1 MASTTIREVR
11 AREILDSRG
20 NPTLDVAVR
29 TDGGMGMFGVPSGA
43 STGTNEAVELRD
55 GDKSRFGGKGTLKAA
70 TSVNVN
76 IAGALVG
83 MDAADQRAVDGRM
96 LEMDG
101 TPNKSRL
108 GGNAIVGVSVAAARA
123 AAGARGISVVEHL
136 RALAPDIKPS
146 STGRRTPFLG
156 MNLVNGGKHAAT
168 RLAFQEYKVVP
179 QVDDIADALNIGTSI
194 MHALKERIAK
204 EYGPVHA
211 NVGDE
216 GGFAPD
222 LDSVRRPLEL
232 FMETAAD
239 LGLDH
244 RIKLAMDSA
253 ASSFYSA
260 EKDAYEYDG
269 GWHSAEELETL
280 FRGMIKDFPI
290 LYIEDPFNEDKF
302 ADFARLNAD
311 CGVIIVGDDLT
322 VTNPTF
328 LLQAIRLQAIS
339 GIIIKLNQVGSLT
352 ETLDCMKLARDNDIE
367 CIVSHRSGET
377 NDSFLADLAVAT
389 GAFGVK
395 AGGPQRGER
404 VAKYNRFAELLGR

>member
-1 MASTTIREVR
+1 MSATTIRSIT

-20 NPTLDVAVR
+20 NPTLEVTA
-29 TDGGMGMFGVPSGA
+29 TCDGGAGTFGVPSGA

-55 GDKSRFGGKGTLKAA
+55 GDKSRWGGQGVLKAA
-70 TSVNVN
+70 ANVNVN

-83 MDAADQRAVDGRM
+83 MNAADQAVIDGRM

-108 GGNAIVGVSVAAARA
+108 GGNAIVGVSVAVAKA
-123 AAGARGISVVEHL
+123 AAAAQKLQPHEWVKELAR
-136 RALAPDIKPS
+136 DIKPS
-146 STGRRTPFLG
+146 RRVPYLG

-179 QVDDIADALNIGTSI
+179 QTDDITEALDIGTSI
-194 MHALKERIAK
+194 MHALKKRIAK
-204 EYGPVHA
+204 EYGAVNA

-222 LDSVRRPLEL
+222 LTSVRRPLEL
-232 FMETAAD
+232 FMETAAE
-239 LGLDH
+239 LNLDH
-244 RIKLAMDSA
+244 KIKLAMDSA
-253 ASSFYSA
+253 AASFYSP

-269 GWHSAEELETL
+269 DWHSAAELETL

-290 LYIEDPFNEDKF
+290 LYIEDPFNENKF
-302 ADFARLNAD
+302 ADFARLRAD
-311 CGVIIVGDDLT
+311 SGVIIVGDDLT
-322 VTNPTF
+322 VTNTKF
-328 LLQAIRLQAIS
+328 LQQAIDQKSVS
-339 GIIIKLNQVGSLT
+339 GVIIKLNQVGSLT
-352 ETLDCMKLARDNDIE
+352 ETLACMRLARAHGIE

-377 NDSFLADLAVAT
+377 NDSFIADLAIAT

-395 AGGPQRGER
+395 LGGPQRGER
-404 VAKYNRFAELLGR
+404 VAKYNRFLELLS

>member
-1 MASTTIREVR
+1 MGGSIIRAVK

-20 NPTLDVAVR
+20 NPTLEVTVA
-29 TDGGMGMFGVPSGA
+29 TDGGTGSFGVPSGA

-55 GDKSRFGGKGTLKAA
+55 GDKSRWGGKGVLKAA
-70 TSVNVN
+70 TSVNVS

-96 LEMDG
+96 IEMDG

-123 AAGARGISVVEHL
+123 AASSRGIPLLEHL
-136 RALAPDIKPS
+136 KALAEGIKPS
-146 STGRRTPFLG
+146 RRLPNLG

-179 QVDDIADALNIGTSI
+179 QTDDITEALDIGTAI

-204 EYGPVHA
+204 EYGAVHA

-222 LDSVRRPLEL
+222 LDAVRRPLEL

-244 RIKLAMDSA
+244 RIKLAMDAA

-269 GWHSAEELETL
+269 GWHAVAELEAA
-280 FRGMIKDFPI
+280 FRSMVKDFPI

-311 CGVIIVGDDLT
+311 AGTIIVGDDLT
-322 VTNPTF
+322 VTNPKF
-328 LLQAIRLQAIS
+328 LQKAVDQKAIS

-352 ETLDCMKLARDNDIE
+352 ETLDCMKLARDNGVE

-377 NDSFLADLAVAT
+377 NDPFIADLAVAT

-395 AGGPQRGER
+395 LGGPQRGER
-404 VAKYNRFAELLGR
+404 VAKYNRFLELLAR